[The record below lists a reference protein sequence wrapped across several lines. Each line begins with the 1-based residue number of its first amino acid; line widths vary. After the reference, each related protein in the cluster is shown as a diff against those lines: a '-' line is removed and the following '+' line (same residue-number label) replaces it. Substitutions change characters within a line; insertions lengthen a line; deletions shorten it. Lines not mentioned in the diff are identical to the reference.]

1 MISSSVT
8 GSVVALPCTTIPRL
22 SPTRMASTPAASS
35 RPAHKKSY
43 AVSTDSLAPRFFAS
57 TNRGTVTGRCSA
69 DWGSP
74 TGLADMNRL
83 SSIEFAE
90 RHNFSRHCVS
100 PASPASIVGY
110 GAQREPVGELGEQ
123 FGNIELDA
131 VTSRVFGSVQR
142 QIAALQQRIHVGRD
156 SC

>member
-8 GSVVALPCTTIPRL
+8 GSGVAFPCTTIPRL
-22 SPTRMASTPAASS
+22 SPPRMASTPAASHS
-35 RPAHKKSY
+35 PAHRKSY

-90 RHNFSRHCVS
+90 RHHSKRHCVS
-100 PASPASIVGY
+100 PASPASIVGN
-110 GAQREPVGELGEQ
+110 GAQGEAVGELGEQ
-123 FGNIELDA
+123 LRDEPLDA
-131 VTSRVFGSVQR
+131 IAARVLGAIQR
-142 QIAALQQRIHVGRD
+142 QI
-156 SC
+156 